1 MSTVPE
7 VIQAQHL
14 GMSVLGVSTITNP
27 AAGMG
32 AESLDH
38 DEVLEVGRQVREDLT
53 QLVRGIVREA

>member
-1 MSTVPE
+1 
-7 VIQAQHL
+7 
-14 GMSVLGVSTITNP
+14 
-27 AAGMG
+27 MG